1 MPRTFFVLS
10 IYLQCSNTSQRWK
23 EVTEV
28 RPDLYAHHLEVRDGS
43 DIDDEVSGWLR
54 EAFDDAAA

>member
-1 MPRTFFVLS
+1 MLS
-10 IYLQCSNTSQRWK
+10 IYLQCYDTSQRWK